1 MPLLRNNTSEPL
13 TKERKQ
19 GLIFS
24 ALTHLL
30 LAILIIFVTFRVRI
44 PDPVEEGLLVNF
56 GFDETGEG
64 LFEPAPEPVSPPP
77 PPESAG
83 EQGGEEALLTQDF
96 EEAVEVE
103 KKEPGP
109 EEIKRL
115 AEAREAEIKR
125 QLEAE
130 AKAEAERKRLEQE
143 EAERR
148 KREEEQRRIDQ
159 QNARARGAFS
169 NAGNVGTSGQ
179 NQGIAGGQGNQGVES
194 GTPDAPNY
202 GPGGGQGTDGISFDL
217 GGRKAQSLI
226 RPPYDLQK
234 EGVVVVAITVDRSGR
249 VTDATPGI
257 KGSTTLEVD
266 LLKLAKEAALKT
278 RFESSNNAP
287 IIQKGTITY
296 VFRLK

>member
-1 MPLLRNNTSEPL
+1 MPLLQNSAGEPL
-13 TKERKQ
+13 TRERKQ

-24 ALTHLL
+24 ALIHLVVAL
-30 LAILIIFVTFRVRI
+30 LIIFVTFRVKI
-44 PDPVEEGLLVNF
+44 PEPIEEGLLVNF

-103 KKEPGP
+103 KKEPSP
-109 EEIKRL
+109 EELKRQ
-115 AEAREAEIKR
+115 AEARAAEIRR

-130 AKAEAERKRLEQE
+130 AERKRIEQE

-148 KREEEQRRIDQ
+148 KKEEEQRRIDQ
-159 QNARARGAFS
+159 ANARARGAFS

-179 NQGIAGGQGNQGVES
+179 SQGVAGGQGNQGVQS

-226 RPPYDLQK
+226 KPPYDLQK
-234 EGVVVVAITVDRSGR
+234 EGVVVVAITVDRNGR

-257 KGSTTLEVD
+257 KGSTTLDGD
-266 LLKLAKEAALKT
+266 LLRLAKEAALKT
-278 RFESSNNAP
+278 RFESSNDAP

>member
-1 MPLLRNNTSEPL
+1 MPQLRNSAGEPL

-24 ALTHLL
+24 ALIHLL
-30 LAILIIFVTFRVRI
+30 LAVLIIFVTFRVKI
-44 PDPVEEGLLVNF
+44 PEPVEEGLLVNF

-77 PPESAG
+77 PPPTSGDAG
-83 EQGGEEALLTQDF
+83 AEEALLTQDF

-103 KKEPGP
+103 KKEPSP
-109 EEIKRL
+109 EEIKRQ
-115 AEAREAEIKR
+115 AEARAAEIRR

-130 AKAEAERKRLEQE
+130 AERKRIEQE
-143 EAERR
+143 EAEKR
-148 KREEEQRRIDQ
+148 KKEEEQRRIDQ

-179 NQGIAGGQGNQGVES
+179 NQGVAGGQGNQGVQS

-202 GPGGGQGTDGISFDL
+202 GPGGGQGTEGISFDL
-217 GGRKAQSLI
+217 GGRRAKSLVK
-226 RPPYDLQK
+226 PPYDLQK
-234 EGVVVVAITVDRSGR
+234 EGTVVVAITVDRNGR

-257 KGSTTLEVD
+257 KGSTTLDGE
-266 LLKLAKEAALKT
+266 LLKLAKDAALKT
-278 RFESSNNAP
+278 TFESSNDAP

>member
-1 MPLLRNNTSEPL
+1 MPQLRNSSGEPL

-30 LAILIIFVTFRVRI
+30 LAILIIFVTFRVKI
-44 PDPVEEGLLVNF
+44 PEPVEEGLLVNF

-103 KKEPGP
+103 KKEPSP
-109 EEIKRL
+109 EEIRKQ
-115 AEAREAEIKR
+115 AEARAAEIRR
-125 QLEAE
+125 QLV
-130 AKAEAERKRLEQE
+130 AEAERKRIEQE
-143 EAERR
+143 EAEKR
-148 KREEEQRRIDQ
+148 KKEEEQRRIDQ

-179 NQGIAGGQGNQGVES
+179 SQGVAGGQGNQGVVS
-194 GTPDAPNY
+194 GTPDALNY
-202 GPGGGQGTDGISFDL
+202 GPGGGMGTNSISFEL
-217 GGRKAQSLI
+217 GGRKAQSLFK
-226 RPPYDLQK
+226 PPYNIQK
-234 EGVVVVAITVDRSGR
+234 DGIVVVAVVVDRSGR
-249 VTDATPGI
+249 VTEATPGM
-257 KGSTTLEVD
+257 KGSTTLDEN

-278 RFESSNNAP
+278 RFEEKNDAP

-296 VFRLK
+296 DFRLK

>member
-1 MPLLRNNTSEPL
+1 MPQLRNSSGEPL

-30 LAILIIFVTFRVRI
+30 LAILIIFVTFRVKI
-44 PDPVEEGLLVNF
+44 PEPVEEGLLVNF
-56 GFDETGEG
+56 GFDETSEG

-103 KKEPGP
+103 KKEPSP
-109 EEIKRL
+109 EEIRKQ
-115 AEAREAEIKR
+115 AEARAAEIRR

-130 AKAEAERKRLEQE
+130 AERKRIEQE
-143 EAERR
+143 EAEKR
-148 KREEEQRRIDQ
+148 KKEEEQRRIDQ

-179 NQGIAGGQGNQGVES
+179 SQGVAGGQGNQGVQS

-202 GPGGGQGTDGISFDL
+202 GPGGGQGTEGISFDL

-226 RPPYDLQK
+226 KPPYDLQK

-257 KGSTTLEVD
+257 KGSTTLEGD

-278 RFESSNNAP
+278 RFESSNDAP

>member
-1 MPLLRNNTSEPL
+1 LPLLQNSAGEPL
-13 TKERKQ
+13 TRERKQ

-24 ALTHLL
+24 ALIHLVVAL
-30 LAILIIFVTFRVRI
+30 LIIFVTFRVKI
-44 PDPVEEGLLVNF
+44 PEPIKEGLLVNF

-103 KKEPGP
+103 KKEPSP
-109 EEIKRL
+109 EELKRQ
-115 AEAREAEIKR
+115 AEARAAEIRR

-130 AKAEAERKRLEQE
+130 AERKRIEQE

-148 KREEEQRRIDQ
+148 KKEEEQRRIDQ
-159 QNARARGAFS
+159 ANARARGAFS

-179 NQGIAGGQGNQGVES
+179 SQGVAGGQGNQGVQS

-226 RPPYDLQK
+226 KPPYDLQK
-234 EGVVVVAITVDRSGR
+234 EGVVVVAITVDRNGR

-257 KGSTTLEVD
+257 KGSTTLDGD
-266 LLKLAKEAALKT
+266 LLRLAKEAALKT
-278 RFESSNNAP
+278 RFESSNDAP

>member
-103 KKEPGP
+103 KKEPSP
-109 EEIKRL
+109 EEIRKQ
-115 AEAREAEIKR
+115 AEARAAEIRR

-130 AKAEAERKRLEQE
+130 AERKRIEQE
-143 EAERR
+143 EAEKR
-148 KREEEQRRIDQ
+148 KKEEEQRRIDQ

-179 NQGIAGGQGNQGVES
+179 SQGVAGGQGNQGVQS

-202 GPGGGQGTDGISFDL
+202 GPGGGQGTEGISFDL

-226 RPPYDLQK
+226 KPPYDLQK

-257 KGSTTLEVD
+257 KGSTTLEGD

-278 RFESSNNAP
+278 RFESSNDAP

>member
-1 MPLLRNNTSEPL
+1 MPQLRNSSGEPL

-103 KKEPGP
+103 KKEPSP
-109 EEIKRL
+109 EEIRKQ
-115 AEAREAEIKR
+115 AEARAAEIRR

-130 AKAEAERKRLEQE
+130 AERKRIEQE
-143 EAERR
+143 EAEKR
-148 KREEEQRRIDQ
+148 KKEEEQRRIDQ

-179 NQGIAGGQGNQGVES
+179 SQGVAGGQGNQGVQS

-202 GPGGGQGTDGISFDL
+202 GPGGGQGTEGISFDL

-226 RPPYDLQK
+226 KPPYDLQK

-257 KGSTTLEVD
+257 KGSTTLEGD

-278 RFESSNNAP
+278 RFESSNDAP

>member
-1 MPLLRNNTSEPL
+1 MPQLRNSSGEPL

-30 LAILIIFVTFRVRI
+30 LAILIIFVTFRVKI
-44 PDPVEEGLLVNF
+44 PEPVEEGLLVNF

-103 KKEPGP
+103 KKEPSP
-109 EEIKRL
+109 EEIRKQ
-115 AEAREAEIKR
+115 AEARAAEIRR

-130 AKAEAERKRLEQE
+130 AERKRIEQE
-143 EAERR
+143 EAEKR
-148 KREEEQRRIDQ
+148 KKEEEQRRIDQ

-179 NQGIAGGQGNQGVES
+179 SQGVAGGQGNQGVQS

-202 GPGGGQGTDGISFDL
+202 GPGGGQGTEGISFDL

-226 RPPYDLQK
+226 KPPYDLQK

-257 KGSTTLEVD
+257 KGSTTLEGD

-278 RFESSNNAP
+278 RFESSNDAP
-287 IIQKGTITY
+287 IFQKGTITY

>member
-1 MPLLRNNTSEPL
+1 LPQLRNSSGEPL

-30 LAILIIFVTFRVRI
+30 LAILIIFVTFRVKI
-44 PDPVEEGLLVNF
+44 PEPVEEGLLVNF

-103 KKEPGP
+103 KKEPSP
-109 EEIKRL
+109 EEIRKQ
-115 AEAREAEIKR
+115 AEARAAEIRR

-130 AKAEAERKRLEQE
+130 AERKRIEQE
-143 EAERR
+143 EAEKR
-148 KREEEQRRIDQ
+148 KKEEEQRRIDQ

-179 NQGIAGGQGNQGVES
+179 SQGVAGGQGNQGVQS

-202 GPGGGQGTDGISFDL
+202 GPGGGQGTEGISFDL

-234 EGVVVVAITVDRSGR
+234 EGVVVVAITVDRSGK

-287 IIQKGTITY
+287 IIQKGIITY

>member
-1 MPLLRNNTSEPL
+1 MPQLRNSSGEPL

-30 LAILIIFVTFRVRI
+30 LAILIIFVTFRVKI
-44 PDPVEEGLLVNF
+44 PEPVEEGLLVNF

-103 KKEPGP
+103 KKEPSP
-109 EEIKRL
+109 EEIRKQ
-115 AEAREAEIKR
+115 AEARAAEIRR

-130 AKAEAERKRLEQE
+130 AERKRIEQE
-143 EAERR
+143 EAEKR
-148 KREEEQRRIDQ
+148 KKEEEQRRIDQ

-179 NQGIAGGQGNQGVES
+179 SQGVAGGQGNQGVQS

-202 GPGGGQGTDGISFDL
+202 GPGGGQGTEGISFDL

-226 RPPYDLQK
+226 KPPYDLQK

-287 IIQKGTITY
+287 IIQKGIITY

>member
-1 MPLLRNNTSEPL
+1 MPQLRNSSGEPL

-30 LAILIIFVTFRVRI
+30 LAILIIFVTFRVKI
-44 PDPVEEGLLVNF
+44 PEPVEEGLLVNF

-103 KKEPGP
+103 KKEPSP
-109 EEIKRL
+109 EEIRKQ
-115 AEAREAEIKR
+115 AEARAAEMRR

-130 AKAEAERKRLEQE
+130 AERKRIEQE
-143 EAERR
+143 EAEKR
-148 KREEEQRRIDQ
+148 KKEEEQRRIDQ

-179 NQGIAGGQGNQGVES
+179 SQGVAGGQGNQGVQS

-202 GPGGGQGTDGISFDL
+202 GPGGGQGTEGISFDL

-226 RPPYDLQK
+226 KPPYDLQK

-257 KGSTTLEVD
+257 KGSTTLEGD

-278 RFESSNNAP
+278 RFESSNDAP

>member
-1 MPLLRNNTSEPL
+1 MPLLQNSAGEPL

-24 ALTHLL
+24 ALIHLL
-30 LAILIIFVTFRVRI
+30 LAVLIIFVTFRVKI
-44 PDPVEEGLLVNF
+44 PEPVEEGLLVNF

-64 LFEPAPEPVSPPP
+64 LFEPAPEPVSTPP

-103 KKEPGP
+103 KKEPSP
-109 EEIKRL
+109 EELRKQ
-115 AEAREAEIKR
+115 AEARAAEIRR

-130 AKAEAERKRLEQE
+130 AERKRIEQE
-143 EAERR
+143 NAERL

-169 NAGNVGTSGQ
+169 NAGNVGTAGQ
-179 NQGIAGGQGNQGVES
+179 SQGVAGGQGNQGVQS
-194 GTPDAPNY
+194 GTPDVDKY
-202 GPGGGQGTDGISFDL
+202 GPGGGLGTEGISFNL
-217 GGRKAQSLI
+217 GGRKAQSLFK
-226 RPPYDLQK
+226 PPYDIQK
-234 EGVVVVAITVDRSGR
+234 DGIVVVAITVDRSGR

-257 KGSTTLEVD
+257 KGSTTLDEN

-278 RFESSNNAP
+278 RFETSNDAP
-287 IIQKGTITY
+287 IIQKGTISY
-296 VFRLK
+296 DFRLR

>member
-1 MPLLRNNTSEPL
+1 LPLLQNSAGEPL
-13 TKERKQ
+13 TRERKQ

-24 ALTHLL
+24 ALIHLVVAL
-30 LAILIIFVTFRVRI
+30 LIIFVTFRVKI
-44 PDPVEEGLLVNF
+44 PEPIEEGLLVNF

-103 KKEPGP
+103 KKEPSP
-109 EEIKRL
+109 EELKRQ
-115 AEAREAEIKR
+115 AEARAAEIRR

-130 AKAEAERKRLEQE
+130 AERKRIEQE

-148 KREEEQRRIDQ
+148 KKEEEQRRIDQ
-159 QNARARGAFS
+159 ANARARGAFS

-179 NQGIAGGQGNQGVES
+179 SQGEAGGQGNQGVQS

-226 RPPYDLQK
+226 KPPYDLQK
-234 EGVVVVAITVDRSGR
+234 EGVVVVAITVDRNGR

-257 KGSTTLEVD
+257 KGSTTLDGD
-266 LLKLAKEAALKT
+266 LLRLAKEAALKT
-278 RFESSNNAP
+278 RFESSNDAP